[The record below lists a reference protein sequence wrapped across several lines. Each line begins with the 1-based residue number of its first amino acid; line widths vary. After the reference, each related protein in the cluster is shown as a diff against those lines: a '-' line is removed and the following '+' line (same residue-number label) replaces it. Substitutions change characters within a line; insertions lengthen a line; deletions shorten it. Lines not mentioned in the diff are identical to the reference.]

1 MIFWQSC
8 KRFKIAMANIPQCL
22 QNAKLLKVN
31 ILEYFH
37 EEEYERLSK
46 QLHIKTLAEMM

>member
-22 QNAKLLKVN
+22 QNAKLLKVK
-31 ILEYFH
+31 IFKYFH
-37 EEEYERLSK
+37 EQEYERLRK